1 LDKNLSGYKKC
12 SETRDSLGRL
22 TTPYPE
28 KRSQARGVRFPPDMD
43 AWLVEQK
50 KKRNCSFN
58 DLMIEAVELL
68 MKKKNAN
75 KNRGEIPFPKSQKKQ
90 RTRRKE
96 HQQQAIT
103 KETLENQPAKT
114 ETIGTSSELL

>member
-1 LDKNLSGYKKC
+1 MDKNLSGYKKC

-68 MKKKNAN
+68 MKKKTLIKIGGKIPYK
-75 KNRGEIPFPKSQKKQ
+75 KNLSPL
-90 RTRRKE
+90 
-96 HQQQAIT
+96 HQTPSIRFYFF
-103 KETLENQPAKT
+103 N
-114 ETIGTSSELL
+114 SMN

>member
-1 LDKNLSGYKKC
+1 MDKNLSGYKKC

-68 MKKKNAN
+68 MKKKTLIKIEGKSPSPKARRNREQGE
-75 KNRGEIPFPKSQKKQ
+75 KN
-90 RTRRKE
+90 
-96 HQQQAIT
+96 
-103 KETLENQPAKT
+103 
-114 ETIGTSSELL
+114 TSSKQ